1 MCDVLINEEHE
12 SIKKRKAVEH
22 TCDVCQKT
30 FLHKGNLT
38 RHKNS
43 THLGMKNHACDEC
56 EMLFAQKSDL
66 TRHMNSTHLGMKLH
80 KCPECG
86 KLFTQL
92 AHLKTHLDRHEISK
106 SWKFV
111 CSFAEGKIHTE
122 DGSSDGILCGVRC
135 RTQWILDYHVQ
146 ASHTDEG
153 LSSKY
158 KSEAKLAAFLDSKGV
173 DYDQDRMNHVSLMC
187 KPGLNLTGSRCFPD
201 FFLLWLSAKLR
212 ANAILG
218 NDENGHRRYPCDL
231 RRTLEMATSISAASD
246 NYGMKL
252 LYVRFNPHFYTVDG
266 VVRDRP
272 LAALH
277 EEMWKVLEGL
287 TAESLIHNGLNL
299 IYINYD
305 QISAPATE
313 NKPTELWRRLQ
324 LFTHLDAHPDDENSE
339 MALLLRD
346 LVIGVY

>member
-1 MCDVLINEEHE
+1 M
-12 SIKKRKAVEH
+12 
-22 TCDVCQKT
+22 KT
-30 FLHKGNLT
+30 VIEDTLAISVGRLRWRRLSVQPQGN
-38 RHKNS
+38 
-43 THLGMKNHACDEC
+43 
-56 EMLFAQKSDL
+56 
-66 TRHMNSTHLGMKLH
+66 
-80 KCPECG
+80 
-86 KLFTQL
+86 
-92 AHLKTHLDRHEISK
+92 
-106 SWKFV
+106 
-111 CSFAEGKIHTE
+111 
-122 DGSSDGILCGVRC
+122 CGV
-135 RTQWILDYHVQ
+135 
-146 ASHTDEG
+146 
-153 LSSKY
+153 
-158 KSEAKLAAFLDSKGV
+158 
-173 DYDQDRMNHVSLMC
+173 
-187 KPGLNLTGSRCFPD
+187 
-201 FFLLWLSAKLR
+201 
-212 ANAILG
+212 
-218 NDENGHRRYPCDL
+218 
-231 RRTLEMATSISAASD
+231 
-246 NYGMKL
+246 KL